1 MIFFHDGTGEQRVL
15 TAEDFREILNERSLL
30 RLKLANAIIRA
41 ERSAQR
47 CDKAYADAHLQRV
60 RADRLESIINNMNS
74 SLRYL
79 ADETASSLLNDVEV
93 NPS

>member
-1 MIFFHDGTGEQRVL
+1 MMYFKDDGVPNVL
-15 TAEDFREILNERSLL
+15 TSEEYRELLNERSLL
-30 RLKLANAIIRA
+30 RIKLANARIRA